1 MTLAA
6 GGYTSNGSTGHLN
19 LNVAPSD
26 ASLSQN
32 STPTQPTTGPLESGI
47 TNRLYE
53 VNNAIAPYYA
63 SSFAITGINDSA
75 FGTITSTDS
84 QGRWAISRTASNL
97 ITLTK
102 NGASIG
108 TVRLASGSPSSVNFL
123 HSQKND
129 GAGNPSNFV
138 TPDQL
143 GWFFIFTGLTVPQM
157 ASADSCLSVYA
168 TAWGSEAPHKT
179 RAVKTASS

>member
-1 MTLAA
+1 MAQRAISTSTLRQAM
-6 GGYTSNGSTGHLN
+6 L
-19 LNVAPSD
+19 
-26 ASLSQN
+26 ASVR
-32 STPTQPTTGPLESGI
+32 TARPTQPTTGPLESGI

-123 HSQKND
+123 HSQRM
-129 GAGNPSNFV
+129 
-138 TPDQL
+138 
-143 GWFFIFTGLTVPQM
+143 TVQ
-157 ASADSCLSVYA
+157 A
-168 TAWGSEAPHKT
+168 TRVIS
-179 RAVKTASS
+179 